1 MIEESRQHRVRARRL
16 LKMVEER
23 WQQELPEI
31 VAHTAY
37 YAMYHAAIAL
47 LAKRELSKPKTHS
60 GLSAR
65 FSEYFRDVE
74 PDGREQVRRLG
85 RALERRLIADY
96 DAVDTLGLDDARV
109 ARDEAVLF
117 VMFCERLIDA
127 DAE

>member
-1 MIEESRQHRVRARRL
+1 
-16 LKMVEER
+16 MVEKR

-65 FSEYFRDVE
+65 FSEYFRDVK

-117 VMFCERLIDA
+117 VMFCERLIDT
-127 DAE
+127 DKD

>member
-1 MIEESRQHRVRARRL
+1 
-16 LKMVEER
+16 MVENR

-60 GLSAR
+60 GLSAG

-117 VMFCERLIDA
+117 AKFCERLSDS
-127 DAE
+127 DTD